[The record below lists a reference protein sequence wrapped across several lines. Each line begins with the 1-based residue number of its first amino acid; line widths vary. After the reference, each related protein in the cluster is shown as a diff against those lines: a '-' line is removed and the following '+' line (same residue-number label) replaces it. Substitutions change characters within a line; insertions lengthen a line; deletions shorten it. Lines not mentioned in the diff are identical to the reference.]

1 MFTGHRDRES
11 VRPMGS
17 RDQRPH
23 CPLLSHG
30 QHTLPAKNTSNT
42 DRLFSPTMANPP
54 SIGRL
59 DSPIFERAGA
69 GGTVRPHRTTPCNG
83 HYNGVH
89 LEELPAVR
97 SLSIALIECQL
108 MNVTRH

>member
-1 MFTGHRDRES
+1 MLTGHSDHES
-11 VRPMGS
+11 VRRMGS

-42 DRLFSPTMANPP
+42 DCLFSPTIANPP

-59 DSPIFERAGA
+59 DSPIFERTGA
-69 GGTVRPHRTTPCNG
+69 GGQFDHVARRRAMVIIMVST
-83 HYNGVH
+83 
-89 LEELPAVR
+89 
-97 SLSIALIECQL
+97 
-108 MNVTRH
+108 